1 MNSISYCVSALKSSL
16 VVVLCCFSISLFSQ
30 KQTDTGK
37 LKKKEKELQNKIET
51 TKNLIKLTRNSEQL
65 TIAEIAIINNQI
77 AYREELLMNIT
88 YQMRKL
94 EEEIESTKLQIIQ
107 IENSLN
113 MLKEEYIKMLQYAYK
128 TRHTEF
134 DILYILS
141 SESYSEAYYRM
152 KYIEQYAEYRIKQVE
167 KIKETQALLNDKIAQ
182 LNKSK
187 DEKKVVAENQE
198 KEKENYVKDKE
209 TQQQTLSKLKQN
221 EQTLKAQLLAAE
233 KQKAQIA
240 NEIKKAIEAQILAEK
255 KKAEAEAKKKA
266 EAEAK
271 AAAKAPTKNTTTTSK
286 TTTTPPK
293 PVSLTETPES
303 QALSKTFALNKGKL
317 PWPVENGEI
326 TSKYGRRFH
335 SEFTTLEIDE
345 KGIGITTT
353 KGASVRAV
361 FDGEV
366 TSVLVFPGAGKVLV
380 ISHGSY
386 RSVYGNLQEVFVSKG
401 DKVKTKQAIGKLMPA
416 DNGNVSEAHLEIWKT
431 VGSVPSTE
439 NPALWLYK

>member
-1 MNSISYCVSALKSSL
+1 MY
-16 VVVLCCFSISLFSQ
+16 FGQ

-94 EEEIESTKLQIIQ
+94 EEEIETTKLQIIQ

-113 MLKEEYIKMLQYAYK
+113 TLKEEYVKMLQYAYK

-134 DILYILS
+134 DILYVLS

-187 DEKKVVAENQE
+187 EDKKTVAENQE

-221 EQTLKAQLLAAE
+221 EQTLKSQLVAIE

-266 EAEAK
+266 EAAAK
-271 AAAKAPTKNTTTTSK
+271 AAAKDPKKNNPSTTPTTTT
-286 TTTTPPK
+286 K

-317 PWPVENGEI
+317 PWPVENGDI
-326 TSKYGRRFH
+326 TSNYGRRPH
-335 SEFTTLEIDE
+335 NELQGIEINE
-345 KGIGITTT
+345 NGIGITTT

-401 DKVKTKQAIGKLMPA
+401 DKVKTKQAIGKLMPS

-439 NPALWLYK
+439 NPALWLFK

>member
-16 VVVLCCFSISLFSQ
+16 VVVLCCFSIALFSQ

-187 DEKKVVAENQE
+187 DEKKLVAENQE

-221 EQTLKAQLLAAE
+221 EQTLKAQLVAIE

-271 AAAKAPTKNTTTTSK
+271 AAAKDPKKNTTTTSK

-317 PWPVENGEI
+317 PWPVENGDI
-326 TSKYGRRFH
+326 TSSYGRRPH
-335 SEFTTLEIDE
+335 NELQGIEINE
-345 KGIGITTT
+345 NGIGITTT